1 MTNTTLGPHLVSK
14 ISEFTF
20 NTRDAGPKILGT
32 PQSQATVSR
41 SPFNYEHSRFDLITP
56 LCVASLSIIGV
67 FFIYSA
73 QHYQQ
78 SDDWLKQIVWIGIGL
93 TAFTVVSFVDY
104 KIFLKYSHWLYA
116 LSLILLALVP
126 WSPLGK
132 AFYGARRWLDVGI
145 GPTFQPS
152 ELAKLA
158 CIVIGASLLTRS
170 EIGKLSESRLTL
182 AKMTLAVSVPFL
194 FILFQPD
201 LGSALIIPT
210 VMFAQLY
217 ASNLAKSFFTTTIA
231 IGLVLVGLAVLDTHN
246 YSEYVIAKA
255 EAKEEQVVERPH
267 FWIPIED
274 YQRQRIMGFIYPD
287 KVDRRDA
294 GWNREQSIISVG
306 SGGVFG
312 KGWLNGNQAQ
322 LGYLPRAV
330 AHNDFIFSV
339 IAEET
344 GFLGSVV
351 VVSLFGL
358 LIGNNIRI
366 ATIARDRFGTL
377 LVIGVATL
385 FSIHFFVNI
394 AMTIGLMP
402 ITGLPLPFLSH
413 GGTFMV
419 SCCVLQG
426 LAQSVYRFRK
436 EF

>member
-1 MTNTTLGPHLVSK
+1 M
-14 ISEFTF
+14 
-20 NTRDAGPKILGT
+20 
-32 PQSQATVSR
+32 SR
-41 SPFNYEHSRFDLITP
+41 SQSSYAHSRFDPISP
-56 LCVASLSIIGV
+56 LCIIALSIIGV

-78 SDDWLKQIVWIGIGL
+78 SNDWIKQIVWIFIGFS
-93 TAFTVVSFVDY
+93 AYAVVSWVDY
-104 KIFLKYSHWLYA
+104 KIFLKYSHWFYFLA
-116 LSLILLALVP
+116 LFLLAMVE
-126 WSPLGK
+126 WSPLGVTI
-132 AFYGARRWLDVGI
+132 YGATRWLDVG
-145 GPTFQPS
+145 PTNIQPS
-152 ELAKLA
+152 ELAKFA
-158 CIVIGASLLTRS
+158 CIIVVASFLTRS
-170 EIGKLSESRLTL
+170 EIGTIRDSIQTL
-182 AKMTLAVSVPFL
+182 AKMALAVFIPFL
-194 FILFQPD
+194 FILLQPD
-201 LGSALIIPT
+201 LGTSLVIPT
-210 VMFAQLY
+210 VVFAQLY
-217 ASNLAKSFFTTTIA
+217 ASNLSKSFFTTALA
-231 IGLVLVGLAVLDTHN
+231 ICIVLVGLVVLDTYN
-246 YSEYVIAKA
+246 FSKYVTA
-255 EAKEEQVVERPH
+255 EKTEEQVVERPH
-267 FWIPIED
+267 YWIPLDD
-274 YQRQRIMGFIYPD
+274 YQRERVMGFLYPD
-287 KVDRRDA
+287 KVNRRDE

-306 SGGVFG
+306 SGGLTG
-312 KGWLNGNQAQ
+312 KGYLKGNQAQ

-377 LVIGVATL
+377 LVMGVATL
-385 FSIHFFVNI
+385 FTIHFFVNI

>member
-1 MTNTTLGPHLVSK
+1 M
-14 ISEFTF
+14 
-20 NTRDAGPKILGT
+20 
-32 PQSQATVSR
+32 SR
-41 SPFNYEHSRFDLITP
+41 SSFSYEHSRFDLISP
-56 LCVASLSIIGV
+56 FCIIALSIIGV

-78 SDDWLKQIVWIGIGL
+78 THDWTGVVNWILQNDWVRQIIWIGIGL
-93 TAFTVVSFVDY
+93 TAYFTVSLINY
-104 KIFLKYSHWLYA
+104 KIFLKFSHWVYFLA
-116 LSLILLALVP
+116 LALLALVA
-126 WSPLGK
+126 WTDLGVTIL
-132 AFYGARRWLDVGI
+132 GARRWLNVGV
-145 GPTFQPS
+145 TTVQPS

-158 CIVIGASLLTRS
+158 CLVIGASMLT
-170 EIGKLSESRLTL
+170 LSEVGTVMDSRQTL
-182 AKMTLAVSVPFL
+182 AKMALAVSLPFL

-201 LGSALIIPT
+201 LGSALVIPS
-210 VMFAQLY
+210 VVFAQLY
-217 ASNLAKSFFTTTIA
+217 ASNLSKSFFTTALA
-231 IGLVLVGLAVLDTHN
+231 IFAVLVGLVVLDTHN
-246 YSEYVIAKA
+246 YGKYVAA
-255 EAKEEQVVERPH
+255 EAEATEEQVVERPH
-267 FWIPIED
+267 YWIPIED
-274 YQRQRIMGFIYPD
+274 YQRQRVMGFLFPD
-287 KVDRRDA
+287 KVNRRNE
-294 GWNREQSIISVG
+294 GWNRDQSIISVG
-306 SGGVFG
+306 SGGAFG

-358 LIGNNIRI
+358 LLANSIRI

-385 FSIHFFVNI
+385 FSVHVFVNI

>member
-1 MTNTTLGPHLVSK
+1 M
-14 ISEFTF
+14 
-20 NTRDAGPKILGT
+20 
-32 PQSQATVSR
+32 SR
-41 SPFNYEHSRFDLITP
+41 SPSSYAHSRFDPISP
-56 LCVASLSIIGV
+56 LCIIALSIIGV

-78 SDDWLKQIVWIGIGL
+78 SNDWIKQIAWIIIGF
-93 TAFTVVSFVDY
+93 TAYGVISLVDY
-104 KIFLKYSHWLYA
+104 KIFLKYSHWFYFLA
-116 LSLILLALVP
+116 LFLLALVK
-126 WSPLGK
+126 WSPLGVTI
-132 AFYGARRWLDVGI
+132 YGATRWLDVG
-145 GPTFQPS
+145 PTNIQPS
-152 ELAKLA
+152 EMAKFA
-158 CIVIGASLLTRS
+158 CIIVVASFLTRS
-170 EIGKLSESRLTL
+170 EISTVRDSIQTL
-182 AKMTLAVSVPFL
+182 AKMALAVFVPFI
-194 FILFQPD
+194 FILSQPD
-201 LGSALIIPT
+201 LGTSLVIPT
-210 VMFAQLY
+210 VVFAQLY
-217 ASNLAKSFFTTTIA
+217 ASNLSRSFFTTAFA
-231 IGLVLVGLAVLDTHN
+231 ICAVLVGLVVLDTYN
-246 YSEYVIAKA
+246 FSKYVTA
-255 EAKEEQVVERPH
+255 EKTEEQVVERPH
-267 FWIPIED
+267 YWIPMDD
-274 YQRQRIMGFIYPD
+274 YQRERVMGFLYPD
-287 KVDRRDA
+287 KVNRRDE

-306 SGGVFG
+306 SGGLTG
-312 KGWLNGNQAQ
+312 KGYLKGNQ
-322 LGYLPRAV
+322 

-377 LVIGVATL
+377 LVMGVATL
-385 FSIHFFVNI
+385 FTIHFFVNI

>member
-1 MTNTTLGPHLVSK
+1 M
-14 ISEFTF
+14 
-20 NTRDAGPKILGT
+20 
-32 PQSQATVSR
+32 SR
-41 SPFNYEHSRFDLITP
+41 SSFSYEHSRFDLISP
-56 LCVASLSIIGV
+56 VCIAALSTIGV

-78 SDDWLKQIVWIGIGL
+78 NDDWLKQS
-93 TAFTVVSFVDY
+93 AFIAVGFIAYGTISMIDY
-104 KIFLKYSHWLYA
+104 KIFLKYTHWVYYLA
-116 LSLILLALVP
+116 LTMLALVA
-126 WSPLGK
+126 WSPLGVK
-132 AFYGARRWLDVGI
+132 HYHATRWLKTGVFDI
-145 GPTFQPS
+145 QPS

-170 EIGKLSESRLTL
+170 EIGTVRDSRQIL
-182 AKMTLAVSVPFL
+182 AKMALAISLPFL

-201 LGSALIIPT
+201 LGSALVIPF
-210 VMFAQLY
+210 VVFAQLY
-217 ASNLAKSFFTTTIA
+217 ASNLSKSFFTTAIA
-231 IGLVLVGLAVLDTHN
+231 IGTVLVGLVVLDTHR
-246 YSEYVIAKA
+246 YSEYVTA
-255 EAKEEQVVERPH
+255 ETAEGQIVEKPH
-267 FWIPIED
+267 YWIPIKD
-274 YQRQRIMGFIYPD
+274 YQRERVMGFLYPD
-287 KVDRRDA
+287 KVNRRDE

-306 SGGVFG
+306 SGGAFG

-358 LIGNNIRI
+358 LIGNSIRI

-377 LVIGVATL
+377 LAIGVATL
-385 FSIHFFVNI
+385 FSVHVFVNI

-426 LAQSVYRFRK
+426 LTQSVYRFRK

>member
-1 MTNTTLGPHLVSK
+1 M
-14 ISEFTF
+14 
-20 NTRDAGPKILGT
+20 
-32 PQSQATVSR
+32 
-41 SPFNYEHSRFDLITP
+41 
-56 LCVASLSIIGV
+56 
-67 FFIYSA
+67 
-73 QHYQQ
+73 
-78 SDDWLKQIVWIGIGL
+78 
-93 TAFTVVSFVDY
+93 
-104 KIFLKYSHWLYA
+104 
-116 LSLILLALVP
+116 
-126 WSPLGK
+126 
-132 AFYGARRWLDVGI
+132 
-145 GPTFQPS
+145 
-152 ELAKLA
+152 
-158 CIVIGASLLTRS
+158 
-170 EIGKLSESRLTL
+170 
-182 AKMTLAVSVPFL
+182 
-194 FILFQPD
+194 
-201 LGSALIIPT
+201 
-210 VMFAQLY
+210 
-217 ASNLAKSFFTTTIA
+217 
-231 IGLVLVGLAVLDTHN
+231 
-246 YSEYVIAKA
+246 
-255 EAKEEQVVERPH
+255 
-267 FWIPIED
+267 
-274 YQRQRIMGFIYPD
+274 MGFIYPE

-306 SGGVFG
+306 SGGLTG
-312 KGWLNGNQAQ
+312 KGYLKGNQAQ

-377 LVIGVATL
+377 LVMGVATL
-385 FSIHFFVNI
+385 FTIHFFVNI

>member
-1 MTNTTLGPHLVSK
+1 M
-14 ISEFTF
+14 
-20 NTRDAGPKILGT
+20 
-32 PQSQATVSR
+32 SR
-41 SPFNYEHSRFDLITP
+41 SQSSYAHSRFDPISP
-56 LCVASLSIIGV
+56 LCTIALSIIGV

-78 SDDWLKQIVWIGIGL
+78 SNDWIKQIVWICIGF
-93 TAFTVVSFVDY
+93 TAYAVVSWLDY
-104 KIFLKYSHWLYA
+104 KIFLKYSHLLY
-116 LSLILLALVP
+116 LLTLGLLAMVP
-126 WSPLGK
+126 FSPWGED
-132 AFYGARRWLDVGI
+132 FYGAQRWLYFGI

-152 ELAKLA
+152 EVAKLA

-170 EIGKLSESRLTL
+170 EIGKLMESRLAL
-182 AKMTLAVSVPFL
+182 AKMTLAISIPFL

-201 LGSALIIPT
+201 LGSALVIPSA
-210 VMFAQLY
+210 VFAQLY
-217 ASNLAKSFFTTTIA
+217 ASNLTKSFFTTAFA
-231 IGLVLVGLAVLDTHN
+231 IFAVLVGLVVLDTHN
-246 YSEYVIAKA
+246 YGEYVSAKA
-255 EAKEEQVVERPH
+255 EAKEEQIVERPH
-267 FWIPIED
+267 YWIPIRD
-274 YQRQRIMGFIYPD
+274 YQRQRMMGFIYPE

-306 SGGVFG
+306 SGGLTG
-312 KGWLNGNQAQ
+312 KGYLKGNQAQ

-377 LVIGVATL
+377 LVMGVATL
-385 FSIHFFVNI
+385 FTIHFFVNI

>member
-1 MTNTTLGPHLVSK
+1 M
-14 ISEFTF
+14 
-20 NTRDAGPKILGT
+20 
-32 PQSQATVSR
+32 SR
-41 SPFNYEHSRFDLITP
+41 PSLSYKESRFDPISP
-56 LCVASLSIIGV
+56 LCVVALSVIGV

-78 SDDWLKQIVWIGIGL
+78 SDDWLKQCVYIVAGL
-93 TAFTVVSFVDY
+93 GAYTVISLVDY
-104 KIFLKYSHWLYA
+104 KIFLRYSHWLYFLA
-116 LSLILLALVP
+116 LILLILVF
-126 WSPLGK
+126 SPLGVK
-132 AFYGARRWLDVGI
+132 HYGAQRWISIGV
-145 GPTFQPS
+145 GPTLQPG

-158 CIVIGASLLTRS
+158 CIVVGASLLTRS
-170 EIGKLSESRLTL
+170 EVGTLAESRLTL
-182 AKMTLAVSVPFL
+182 AKMALAISIPFL

-201 LGSALIIPT
+201 LGSALVIPS
-210 VMFAQLY
+210 VVFAQLY
-217 ASNLAKSFFTTTIA
+217 ASNLTKRFFTTAFAIA
-231 IGLVLVGLAVLDTHN
+231 AVLVGFVVLDTHN

-255 EAKEEQVVERPH
+255 ETKEAQVAEPH
-267 FWIPIED
+267 YWIPIED
-274 YQRQRIMGFIYPD
+274 YQRERIMGFLYPD

-385 FSIHFFVNI
+385 FTIHAFVNI
-394 AMTIGLMP
+394 AMTIGMMP

>member
-1 MTNTTLGPHLVSK
+1 M
-14 ISEFTF
+14 
-20 NTRDAGPKILGT
+20 
-32 PQSQATVSR
+32 SR
-41 SPFNYEHSRFDLITP
+41 SQSSYAHSRFDPISP
-56 LCVASLSIIGV
+56 LCIIALSIIGV

-78 SDDWLKQIVWIGIGL
+78 SNDWIKQIVWICIGF
-93 TAFTVVSFVDY
+93 TAYAVVSWLDY
-104 KIFLKYSHWLYA
+104 KIFLKYSHLLYFLA
-116 LSLILLALVP
+116 LGLLAMVP
-126 WSPLGK
+126 FSPWGED
-132 AFYGARRWLDVGI
+132 FYGAKRWLYFGI

-152 ELAKLA
+152 EVAKLA

-170 EIGKLSESRLTL
+170 EIGKLMESRLAL
-182 AKMTLAVSVPFL
+182 AKMTLAISIPFL
-194 FILFQPD
+194 FILSQPD
-201 LGSALIIPT
+201 LGSALVIPSA
-210 VMFAQLY
+210 VFAQLY
-217 ASNLAKSFFTTTIA
+217 ASNLTKSFFTTAFA
-231 IGLVLVGLAVLDTHN
+231 IFAVLVGLVVLDTHN
-246 YSEYVIAKA
+246 YGEYVSAKA
-255 EAKEEQVVERPH
+255 EAKEEQIVERPH
-267 FWIPIED
+267 YWIPIRD
-274 YQRQRIMGFIYPD
+274 YQRQRMMGFIYPE

-306 SGGVFG
+306 SGGLTG
-312 KGWLNGNQAQ
+312 KGYLKGNQAQ

-377 LVIGVATL
+377 LVMGVATL
-385 FSIHFFVNI
+385 FTIHFFVNI

>member
-1 MTNTTLGPHLVSK
+1 M
-14 ISEFTF
+14 
-20 NTRDAGPKILGT
+20 
-32 PQSQATVSR
+32 SR
-41 SPFNYEHSRFDLITP
+41 SAFSYEYSRLDLISP
-56 LCVASLSIIGV
+56 LCIAALSIIGV

-78 SDDWLKQIVWIGIGL
+78 TDEWNGILNWVLRNDWMRQIVWMGIGA
-93 TAFTVVSFVDY
+93 TAYVAVSMVDY
-104 KIFLKYSHWLYA
+104 KLFLKYSHWIYFLA
-116 LSLILLALVP
+116 LFLLALVAF
-126 WSPLGK
+126 SPPPISKTILGAK
-132 AFYGARRWLDVGI
+132 RWLNLYFTTI
-145 GPTFQPS
+145 QPS

-158 CIVIGASLLTRS
+158 CLIVAANLLTRS
-170 EIGKLSESRLTL
+170 EIGTLKESRLTL
-182 AKMTLAVSVPFL
+182 IKMALAISIPFL

-201 LGSALIIPT
+201 LGSALIIPS
-210 VMFAQLY
+210 VVFAQLY
-217 ASNLAKSFFTTTIA
+217 ASNLTKSFFTVAIA
-231 IGLVLVGLAVLDTHN
+231 IGTVLVGLVVLDTHH
-246 YSEYVIAKA
+246 YAEYVNADRS
-255 EAKEEQVVERPH
+255 EGQVVERPH
-267 FWIPIED
+267 YWIPIED
-274 YQRQRIMGFIYPD
+274 YQRERIMGFLFPD
-287 KVDRRDA
+287 KVNARDA

-306 SGGVFG
+306 SGGLVG

-351 VVSLFGL
+351 VVTLFGL
-358 LIGNNIRI
+358 LIGNSIRI

-377 LVIGVATL
+377 LAIGVATL
-385 FSIHFFVNI
+385 FSVHVFVNI

>member
-1 MTNTTLGPHLVSK
+1 M
-14 ISEFTF
+14 
-20 NTRDAGPKILGT
+20 
-32 PQSQATVSR
+32 SR
-41 SPFNYEHSRFDLITP
+41 SSFSYEHSRFDLISP
-56 LCVASLSIIGV
+56 ICIVALSTIGV

-78 SDDWLKQIVWIGIGL
+78 NNDWSKLIDWILQNDWIRQIIWIGIGVVAY
-93 TAFTVVSFVDY
+93 TAISLVDY
-104 KIFLKYSHWLYA
+104 KIFLKYAHWIYFLG
-116 LSLILLALVP
+116 LGLLALVP
-126 WSPLGK
+126 WSPLGVTIL
-132 AFYGARRWLDVGI
+132 GAERWLNVGVTTI
-145 GPTFQPS
+145 QPS

-158 CIVIGASLLTRS
+158 CLVIGASLLTCS
-170 EIGKLSESRLTL
+170 EVGTVLDSRQILVKMAL
-182 AKMTLAVSVPFL
+182 AISLPFL

-201 LGSALIIPT
+201 LGSALVIPF
-210 VMFAQLY
+210 VVFAQLY
-217 ASNLAKSFFTTTIA
+217 ASNLSKSFFTTAIA
-231 IGLVLVGLAVLDTHN
+231 IGTVLVGLVVLDTHQ
-246 YSEYVIAKA
+246 YSEYVTA
-255 EAKEEQVVERPH
+255 ETAEGQIVEKPH
-267 FWIPIED
+267 YWIPIKD
-274 YQRQRIMGFIYPD
+274 YQRERVMGFLYPD
-287 KVDRRDA
+287 KVNRRDE

-306 SGGVFG
+306 SGGAFG

-358 LIGNNIRI
+358 LIGNSIRI

-377 LVIGVATL
+377 LAIGVATL
-385 FSIHFFVNI
+385 FSVHVFVNI

-426 LAQSVYRFRK
+426 LTQSVYRFRK
-436 EF
+436 AF

>member
-1 MTNTTLGPHLVSK
+1 MC
-14 ISEFTF
+14 II
-20 NTRDAGPKILGT
+20 A
-32 PQSQATVSR
+32 
-41 SPFNYEHSRFDLITP
+41 
-56 LCVASLSIIGV
+56 LSIIGV

-73 QHYQQ
+73 QHFQQ
-78 SDDWLKQIVWIGIGL
+78 SNDWIRQIVWMGVGA
-93 TAFTVVSFVDY
+93 TAYAVISLIDY
-104 KIFLKYSHWLYA
+104 KIFLKYSHWLYF
-116 LSLILLALVP
+116 LGLFLLMLVA
-126 WSPLGK
+126 WSPLGVTRYY
-132 AFYGARRWLDVGI
+132 AERWLNVGVTTI
-145 GPTFQPS
+145 QPS
-152 ELAKLA
+152 EVAKLG
-158 CIVIGASLLTRS
+158 CLVIGASLLTRS
-170 EIGKLSESRLTL
+170 EVGTLRESQITL
-182 AKMTLAVSVPFL
+182 AKMALAISIPFL

-201 LGSALIIPT
+201 LGSALVIPS
-210 VMFAQLY
+210 VVFAQLY
-217 ASNLAKSFFTTTIA
+217 ASNLTKSFFTTAFA
-231 IGLVLVGLAVLDTHN
+231 IFAVLVSLVVLDTHN
-246 YSEYVIAKA
+246 YGEYVNAKA
-255 EAKEEQVVERPH
+255 EAKEEQVVEAPH
-267 FWIPIED
+267 YWIPLLRD

-306 SGGVFG
+306 SGGLTG
-312 KGWLNGNQAQ
+312 KGYLKGNQAQ

-385 FSIHFFVNI
+385 FTIHFFVNI